1 MRWGEARH
9 ARDPSARLGIPLV
22 EWAGLTGPLA
32 ACLARFLFPGRFLLG
47 ALMVVSPSR
56 RLSVHLG
63 VLPMIAASKALLS
76 IAQSHALPPVLMS
89 LLLAL
94 LLMMAAPR
102 ERTCARVYDEMRKPD
117 GKRRQDFARPTS
129 GR

>member
-1 MRWGEARH
+1 
-9 ARDPSARLGIPLV
+9 
-22 EWAGLTGPLA
+22 
-32 ACLARFLFPGRFLLG
+32 
-47 ALMVVSPSR
+47 
-56 RLSVHLG
+56 
-63 VLPMIAASKALLS
+63 MIAASKALLS

>member
-1 MRWGEARH
+1 MRRGEARH
-9 ARDPSARLGIPLV
+9 ARDPSARLGTPLV
-22 EWAGLTGPLA
+22 EWAGLIKPLA

-56 RLSVHLG
+56 RLSVRLD
-63 VLPMIAASKALLS
+63 VLPMIASKALLS
-76 IAQSHALPPVLMS
+76 IAQSRASPLVLTL

-102 ERTCARVYDEMRKPD
+102 ERACARVYDEMQEP
-117 GKRRQDFARPTS
+117 GGRP
-129 GR
+129 